1 MGQIKPKAKRRI
13 NKKLIAIISIII
25 IALLI
30 GGYFG
35 YNYYKDNQEK
45 KVIQVFN
52 NGINYA
58 GSKIIEL
65 GDNCQVIT
73 LTLNE
78 VSKQYIDIE
87 CLSQVP
93 QAPEVTQEPTIIE
106 E

>member
-13 NKKLIAIISIII
+13 NKKLVIIPIII
-25 IALLI
+25 ILLI

-35 YNYYKDNQEK
+35 YTYYKDNQEK

-73 LTLNE
+73 LTLNG
-78 VSKQYIDIE
+78 VSKQYIDITCIKPAIE
-87 CLSQVP
+87 I
-93 QAPEVTQEPTIIE
+93 PEVIETPTPIE